1 MTIRE
6 FQICCSPISDQ
17 YVLKFIII
25 NRLISPI
32 GHKMAPQFNEY
43 VRLLQQKIV
52 LKYWSQLQKTAAAVS
67 VSFDDFSAVLKL
79 QNFILESGFNAVE
92 VAEAFSEVLAGSENV
107 VKMLAKQMLAAL
119 DHPRLRESDLLA
131 GTLIAKAF
139 DFVAVS

>member
-1 MTIRE
+1 
-6 FQICCSPISDQ
+6 
-17 YVLKFIII
+17 
-25 NRLISPI
+25 
-32 GHKMAPQFNEY
+32 MAPQFNEF